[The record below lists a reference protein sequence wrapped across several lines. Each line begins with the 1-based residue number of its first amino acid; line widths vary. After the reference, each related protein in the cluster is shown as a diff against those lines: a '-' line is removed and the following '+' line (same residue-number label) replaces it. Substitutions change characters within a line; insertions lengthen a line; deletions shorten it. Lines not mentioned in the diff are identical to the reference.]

1 MEKKAQKAR
10 PTAEL
15 LARLLILLLL
25 LLVGAHLLTL
35 RQKIDAAQAEMDSLS
50 TQVEAQQR
58 ENDSLTSALE
68 KADDEEYL
76 RELARERL
84 DMVTPGERI
93 FYDVSN

>member
-1 MEKKAQKAR
+1 
-10 PTAEL
+10 
-15 LARLLILLLL
+15 
-25 LLVGAHLLTL
+25 
-35 RQKIDAAQAEMDSLS
+35 MDSLS